1 MFLLYGIQFYVLYAF
16 YSCFSYC
23 FVSITYI
30 LRTLIFFLPNYWDVF
45 IRQIYKGSIDFSL
58 TFIGI
63 KLIASCLGFVKDFSI
78 LPYLNI
84 KIFHLKNVKNR
95 MCLSFDM
102 VCFFIFYFPWNAGW
116 MFTHPSKILLIYVCI
131 YLYDSHSVII
141 YLPSAE
147 TLLWCS
153 YWIIVIYPLN
163 IFSF

>member
-45 IRQIYKGSIDFSL
+45 IRQIYKGSIDFSI

-78 LPYLNI
+78 LHCLNI

-95 MCLSFDM
+95 MCLSLTCM
-102 VCFFIFYFPWNAGW
+102 
-116 MFTHPSKILLIYVCI
+116 CI
-131 YLYDSHSVII
+131 YLKDLSKG
-141 YLPSAE
+141 
-147 TLLWCS
+147 CKNGG
-153 YWIIVIYPLN
+153 PLIPG
-163 IFSF
+163 IFFFWFGLKGILKYF